1 MTRAFPITTL
11 AAALVI
17 AALGGTVVRAED
29 GPDKV
34 DATKI
39 DAFNAKLF
47 GKPLGPKLTYAC
59 FERRYDAGH
68 LAQHPQQKVSTM
80 KLLVTAGHPPE
91 ESSSPYSF
99 RLGFKYRHRKGDWDS
114 SGSCVH
120 MQDKETGFD
129 VRMGCGVDC
138 DGGGIEI
145 GLSQT
150 ADATL
155 VRLARVR
162 IWQNSKPDEEPG
174 DELTGGADDK
184 MFRLDRTNL
193 KECESLITDRK
204 ELVAMR
210 SK

>member
-1 MTRAFPITTL
+1 MTRVIPITTL
-11 AAALVI
+11 AAALLVSAI
-17 AALGGTVVRAED
+17 ASTAARAED
-29 GPDKV
+29 EPAKV
-34 DATKI
+34 DAAKA

-47 GKPLGPKLTYAC
+47 GKPLGPQLTYAC
-59 FERRYDAGH
+59 FARRYDADH
-68 LAQHPQQKVSTM
+68 MAKHPQQKVSAM

-120 MQDKETGFD
+120 MHDKETGFE

-184 MFRLDRTNL
+184 MFRLDRTKL

-204 ELVAMR
+204 ELATLR